1 MVGGEPAKQPAQSHP
16 FALCF
21 VLRHTSFFKLR
32 LLGLK
37 EQHAEVSR
45 PGAPI
50 TRTAGFFSKGPAR
63 DRLHAA
69 ADSEDDG
76 PSYRDASPHVYTQR
90 LTRRDPN
97 DGDT

>member
-50 TRTAGFFSKGPAR
+50 TRTAGFFFERPCP
-63 DRLHAA
+63 AA